1 MLSIDAFK
9 MIVGLFGGLAFFLY
23 GMDLMGKS
31 LEKMA
36 GGRLERIL
44 ESLTSNK
51 FIGVLLGLGVT
62 AIIQSSSATTVMVVG
77 FVNSGIM
84 KLSQAIGVIMGAN
97 IGTTVTAWILSLTGI
112 EGESFLVQL
121 LKPANF
127 APIFAVVGVILTM
140 FLKKKKSHDVAGIL
154 IGFGILMAGMETM
167 SGAVEPLADMPWF
180 QNMFI
185 LFQNNPILG
194 VLVGAL
200 LTGIIQSSSASVGIL
215 QALSLSGGITF
226 NAAVPIILGQN
237 IGTCITALLSCVGT
251 KTDAKRAAVVHFFI
265 KIIGTILFL
274 TLFYGLNA
282 LIGFSFM
289 NSDVDPVSIAIIHT
303 VFNITTTVC
312 LLPFT
317 KLLEKLACLAVKGG
331 KETSN
336 EFALLDERFLQSPAF
351 AVERCQV
358 LVEKMTEL
366 SKDAILKSLT
376 LIDKYNSD
384 TITEIGKLEDRVDEY
399 EDKIGDYLVKIAS
412 RDLSAD
418 DSETV
423 TLLLQSI
430 GDLERISD
438 HAVNISEASVELN
451 EKKIAFSS
459 EAKSEIKVLCTA
471 VADIVDMTMTAFVK
485 RDVELAKHVEPL
497 EEVVDSLCRELRN
510 RHIIRL
516 QQGDCTIETGFVYND
531 LLTGIERVSDHC
543 SNLAISVIQYDED
556 AVSHEFAHEI
566 KMKGKY
572 YKNMYENYNSKYILP
587 KNQ

>member
-1 MLSIDAFK
+1 MNIFSI
-9 MIVGLFGGLAFFLY
+9 VTLFGGLAFFIF

-44 ESLTSNK
+44 ETLTSNK
-51 FIGVLLGLGVT
+51 YIGVLLGIAVT

-84 KLSQAIGVIMGAN
+84 KLSQAIGVIMGSN

-112 EGESFLVQL
+112 EGDSFFVQI

-127 APIFAVVGVILTM
+127 APIFAVVGVVLTM
-140 FLKKKKSHDVAGIL
+140 FSKKKKNHDVAGIL
-154 IGFGILMAGMETM
+154 IGFAILMAGMETM
-167 SGAVEPLADMPWF
+167 SAAVEPLSEQPWF

-185 LFQNNPILG
+185 LFSNNPLLG
-194 VLVGAL
+194 VLAGAI

-226 NAAVPIILGQN
+226 YAAVPIILGQN

-251 KTDAKRAAVVHFFI
+251 KTDAKRAAIVHLYI
-265 KIIGTILFL
+265 KIIGTIIFL
-274 TLFYGLNA
+274 PLFYGLNA
-282 LIGFSFM
+282 IIGFSFM
-289 NSDVDPVSIAIIHT
+289 DMDVDPVKIAIIHT
-303 VFNITTTVC
+303 IFNVINTVV

-317 KLLEKLACLAVKGG
+317 NQLERFAHVTVKGEKDSG
-331 KETSN
+331 G

-358 LVEKMTEL
+358 LVEKMAEY
-366 SKDAILKSLT
+366 SKDAILKALSLVEGFSSS
-376 LIDKYNSD
+376 LINDIGNIEDK
-384 TITEIGKLEDRVDEY
+384 VDEY
-399 EDKIGDYLVKIAS
+399 EDRIGDYLVKIAS
-412 RDLSAD
+412 KDLSGE

-438 HAVNISEASVELN
+438 HAVNVSESAVELK
-451 EKKIAFSS
+451 EKNLMFSDD
-459 EAKSEIKVLCTA
+459 ARREIKVLCSA
-471 VADIVDMTMTAFVK
+471 VGDIVEMTIKAFVK

-497 EEVVDSLCRELRN
+497 EEVVDGLCREMRN

-516 QQGDCTIETGFVYND
+516 QQGDCTIETGFIYND

-543 SNLAISVIQYDED
+543 SNLAISVIQYDDD

-566 KMKGKY
+566 KLKGKL
-572 YKNMYENYNSKYILP
+572 YKNMYTEYSEKYLLP
-587 KNQ
+587 KNI